1 MIMAEA
7 VLLIL
12 ITLVNLALWLVFF
25 IRFKKTFSP
34 HVLLSDL
41 KAEVDKLLIEI
52 NRTAD
57 QDITL
62 VDSRIRDLKALIEE
76 ADHRL
81 LLLERTEN
89 SRHRERRIMEK
100 LAPSAVSESARLRDK
115 KADTDSAVQL
125 SIDFES
131 YRVPHSEADEPINLS
146 SLENVSSSDKT
157 APLRPAPDEP
167 QIVYS
172 ADAVNAD
179 SRQNVPLKDRVVR
192 MYAEG
197 FSADIICERLKLSLT
212 EVQLII
218 DLFAR

>member
-1 MIMAEA
+1 MAEA

-62 VDSRIRDLKALIEE
+62 VDSRIRDLKALI
-76 ADHRL
+76 
-81 LLLERTEN
+81 
-89 SRHRERRIMEK
+89 MEK

-131 YRVPHSEADEPINLS
+131 YRVPHSEADEPTNLS

-157 APLRPAPDEP
+157 APLRQAPDEP

>member
-1 MIMAEA
+1 MAEA

-100 LAPSAVSESARLRDK
+100 FAPSAVSENARLRDK

-146 SLENVSSSDKT
+146 SLENVLSSDKT
-157 APLRPAPDEP
+157 APLRQAPDEP

-172 ADAVNAD
+172 ADAANAD

>member
-1 MIMAEA
+1 MAEA

-100 LAPSAVSESARLRDK
+100 LAPSVVSESTRLRDK
-115 KADTDSAVQL
+115 KADTGSAVQL

-131 YRVPHSEADEPINLS
+131 YRVPHSEADEPTNLS
-146 SLENVSSSDKT
+146 SLENVLSSDKT
-157 APLRPAPDEP
+157 APLRQALDEP

>member
-1 MIMAEA
+1 MAEA

-62 VDSRIRDLKALIEE
+62 VDSRIRDPKALIEE

-89 SRHRERRIMEK
+89 SRRRERRIMEK

-146 SLENVSSSDKT
+146 SLENVLSSDKT
-157 APLRPAPDEP
+157 APLRQAPDEP

-172 ADAVNAD
+172 VDAVNAD

>member
-1 MIMAEA
+1 MAEA

-12 ITLVNLALWLVFF
+12 ITLVNLALWLIFF

-100 LAPSAVSESARLRDK
+100 LAPSAVSENARLRDK

-131 YRVPHSEADEPINLS
+131 YRVPHSEADEPTNLS

-157 APLRPAPDEP
+157 APLRQASDEP

>member
-1 MIMAEA
+1 MAEA

-12 ITLVNLALWLVFF
+12 ITLVNLALWLIFF

-89 SRHRERRIMEK
+89 NRHRERRIMEK
-100 LAPSAVSESARLRDK
+100 LAPSAVSENARLRDK

-146 SLENVSSSDKT
+146 SLENVLSSDKT
-157 APLRPAPDEP
+157 APLRQAPDEP

-172 ADAVNAD
+172 ADAANAD

>member
-1 MIMAEA
+1 MAEA

-12 ITLVNLALWLVFF
+12 ITLVNLALCLIFF
-25 IRFKKTFSP
+25 IRLKKTFSP

-157 APLRPAPDEP
+157 APLRQAPDEP

>member
-1 MIMAEA
+1 MAEA

-12 ITLVNLALWLVFF
+12 ITLINLALWLIFF

-34 HVLLSDL
+34 HVLLGDL

-62 VDSRIRDLKALIEE
+62 VESRVADLKKLIEQ
-76 ADHRL
+76 ADRRL

-89 SRHRERRIMEK
+89 SRQRERRIMEK
-100 LAPSAVSESARLRDK
+100 LSSPNVPQNKSAREK
-115 KADTDSAVQL
+115 KVDTDSAVQL

-131 YRVPHSEADEPINLS
+131 YRVPRSEADEPINLS
-146 SLENVSSSDKT
+146 SLESVSSSDGA
-157 APLRPAPDEP
+157 APVRQVPDEP